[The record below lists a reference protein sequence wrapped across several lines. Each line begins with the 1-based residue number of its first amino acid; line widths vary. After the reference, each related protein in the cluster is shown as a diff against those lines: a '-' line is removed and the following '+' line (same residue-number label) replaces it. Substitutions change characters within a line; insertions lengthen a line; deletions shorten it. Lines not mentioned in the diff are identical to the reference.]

1 MNINELATASG
12 VTTRTIRYY
21 VEQELLP
28 NPEYGYPAQY
38 TTEHLQRL
46 ALIRRLKEEYL
57 PLDEIKTMLQGLNAD
72 ELAALLTEHTA
83 NPPPAKAATLL
94 TSAGDYIN
102 QVLGRGAV
110 REQMK
115 QNYAPPAP
123 APTTPPPATTARKE
137 RAASA
142 VPPTLAEAP
151 FMPPAPPAA
160 TAPPPA
166 PAAMPIPALS
176 APASEAAIPAR
187 WARGDTPPGSVADEG
202 AQPAAS
208 RAATAFTAVHA
219 EAAAAAQQAEIAPV
233 PAAAANDAETWR
245 RIVLWPGIELHIAV
259 HEDRRFNRIVARL
272 LEAAHR
278 ILAEEPEKAED
289 TL

>member
-115 QNYAPPAP
+115 QNYAPPTPAP
-123 APTTPPPATTARKE
+123 ATPPATAARKE
-137 RAASA
+137 QAAGA
-142 VPPTLAEAP
+142 VPPTLDRAAP
-151 FMPPAPPAA
+151 MPPAPPAA
-160 TAPPPA
+160 TAPPPT
-166 PAAMPIPALS
+166 PAAMPTPALS

-187 WARGDTPPGSVADEG
+187 RARVDTPPGSIADEG
-202 AQPAAS
+202 AQPDAS
-208 RAATAFTAVHA
+208 RAATAAFATVRAQ
-219 EAAAAAQQAEIAPV
+219 EAAAAPQAEIAPA
-233 PAAAANDAETWR
+233 PAAGANDTETWQ